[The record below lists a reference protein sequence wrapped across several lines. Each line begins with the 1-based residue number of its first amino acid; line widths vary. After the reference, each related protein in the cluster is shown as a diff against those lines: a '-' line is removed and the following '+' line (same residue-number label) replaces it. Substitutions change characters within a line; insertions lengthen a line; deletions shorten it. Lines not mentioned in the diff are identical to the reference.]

1 MSVFLGNTACSQ
13 KLFIH
18 SKKLFKLIL
27 NTYTMDI
34 SFSLGVQAVGETL
47 CLWKEWFD
55 ILGSPPGL
63 FLEKSVQYE
72 ATAS

>member
-1 MSVFLGNTACSQ
+1 MA
-13 KLFIH
+13 
-18 SKKLFKLIL
+18 LIL
-27 NTYTMDI
+27 NTYMMDI